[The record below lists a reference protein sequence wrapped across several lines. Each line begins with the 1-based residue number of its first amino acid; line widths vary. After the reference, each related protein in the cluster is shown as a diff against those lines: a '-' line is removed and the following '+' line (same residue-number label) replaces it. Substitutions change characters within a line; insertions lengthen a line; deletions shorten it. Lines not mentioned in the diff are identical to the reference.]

1 MCKMNPL
8 VVFYSRTGTTKKVGE
23 AIATALNCDSEEL
36 VDTRKRSGPI
46 GFLRS
51 GREAQS
57 KQLTVLQPVR
67 YDPSLYDIVILGTP
81 NWAHTMS
88 SATRTYITE
97 NKSKFTSVAFF
108 CTQGGDEEKSVF
120 DDMEAL
126 CGKQPVDT
134 LAIRQNEVRKGDVQ
148 GKIRQF
154 ADRVREA

>member
-1 MCKMNPL
+1 MNPL

-23 AIATALNCDSEEL
+23 AVATALNCDSEEL

-46 GFLRS
+46 GFLRA

-57 KQLTVLQPVR
+57 KQLTVVRPVR
-67 YDPSLYDIVILGTP
+67 YDPTLYDIVIIGTP

-97 NKSKFTSVAFF
+97 NKSKFTRVAFF
-108 CTQGGDEEKSVF
+108 CTQGGAEEKSVF

-126 CGKQPVDT
+126 CDKQPVGT
-134 LAIRQNEVRKGDVQ
+134 LAIQQKEVRKGNVQ
-148 GKIRQF
+148 EEVRQF
-154 ADRVREA
+154 LNVVREA